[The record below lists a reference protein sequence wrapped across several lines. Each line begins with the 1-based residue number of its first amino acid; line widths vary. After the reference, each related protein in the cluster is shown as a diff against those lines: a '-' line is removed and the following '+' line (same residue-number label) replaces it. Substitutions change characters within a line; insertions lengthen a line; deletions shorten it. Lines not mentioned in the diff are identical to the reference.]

1 MNFPKSVRQP
11 AGAPMLQTNAH
22 VSGEFVTRVDIPH
35 TGGKPAEW
43 RPDFASIRGRVYL
56 SIASQIEQAIR
67 SEIFRV
73 GDKLPSQRAI
83 ADDLGFSV
91 NTINAAFKEA
101 ARRGLVQG
109 CTRRGTV
116 VVRVASEVKESL
128 SDANA
133 ADVTA

>member
-1 MNFPKSVRQP
+1 MNTFQKTVAHQASVLRTD
-11 AGAPMLQTNAH
+11 AG
-22 VSGEFVTRVDIPH
+22 
-35 TGGKPAEW
+35 KW

-67 SEIFRV
+67 SGIFRV

-83 ADDLGFSV
+83 ADDLGFHV

-101 ARRGLVQG
+101 ARRGLVRG

-116 VVRVASEVKESL
+116 VLR
-128 SDANA
+128 DACELTEPA
-133 ADVTA
+133 